1 LFLSVISSIQSSQ
14 ILASGSTRVATSPLR
29 LYQNPNDRRFH
40 AQPNAC
46 SNCGPQLQLTNSK
59 GQDIATDKIIT
70 KTATL
75 LKQGND
81 DFDCQKSAPRVYQ
94 TAAIINNVAESKA
107 T

>member
-1 LFLSVISSIQSSQ
+1 MGAALLLNKTSS
-14 ILASGSTRVATSPLR
+14 
-29 LYQNPNDRRFH
+29 

-75 LKQGND
+75 LKQG
-81 DFDCQKSAPRVYQ
+81 KII
-94 TAAIINNVAESKA
+94 AIKGIGGFRKA